1 MTILHIY
8 DNLYDHI
15 TTIPKLQSNYDER
28 LIDKTSHEGRKA
40 FLRYDSLA
48 IS

>member
-1 MTILHIY
+1 MF
-8 DNLYDHI
+8 
-15 TTIPKLQSNYDER
+15 TTRTPVIGQ
-28 LIDKTSHEGRKA
+28 T